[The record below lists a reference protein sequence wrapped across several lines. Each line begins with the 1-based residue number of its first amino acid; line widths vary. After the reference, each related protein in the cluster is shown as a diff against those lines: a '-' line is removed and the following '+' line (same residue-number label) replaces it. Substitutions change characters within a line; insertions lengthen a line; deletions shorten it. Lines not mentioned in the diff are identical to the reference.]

1 MPQWAGSC
9 WYELRYLDPANHER
23 FVDPENEAY
32 WMGPRSAEDTGGV
45 DLYVGGVEHAVL
57 HLLYSRFWHK
67 VLFDLGHVSS
77 AEPFRRLFNQGYIQ
91 AYAFR
96 DGRGQPVPAADV
108 VENPDGT
115 WSFED
120 QPVTR
125 EYGKMGKSLKNMVT
139 PDEMYDAY
147 GADTFRVYEMSMGPL
162 DVSRPWETRA
172 VVGSLRFLQRL
183 WRNVIDENTGE
194 LRVSEEP
201 ADLASRRALHHAI
214 DGISRDLDTLRLNTA
229 VAKLIELN
237 NTLTRLDVVPR
248 ELAEPLVLM
257 TAPLAPHLAEAL
269 FAELD
274 KICPPHTI
282 LATNSS
288 YIVSSKIADATARPD
303 KVCNMHFF
311 NPALVMKLVE
321 VVQGSHVSD
330 ETVEAVMEAAK
341 KMSKTPV
348 LLHKEIYGFLVNRFL
363 QATRQEAL
371 KLLDMGVASYED
383 IDLAV
388 KNGLGYPMGPFELL
402 DLTGVDLAYHVG
414 MEKYRES
421 GDPADRPSPTVVKK
435 YSKGEWGKKVGK
447 GFYDYQ

>member
-1 MPQWAGSC
+1 MEIHKIAVIGAGNMGHQIAMCAALNGFQVHCTDTNSDI
-9 WYELRYLDPANHER
+9 LNKAIKFADNYLQER
-23 FVDPENEAY
+23 VNKGKLTEEAAQQARENIVFTPSVKEAVQ
-32 WMGPRSAEDTGGV
+32 D
-45 DLYVGGVEHAVL
+45 
-57 HLLYSRFWHK
+57 
-67 VLFDLGHVSS
+67 
-77 AEPFRRLFNQGYIQ
+77 
-91 AYAFR
+91 
-96 DGRGQPVPAADV
+96 
-108 VENPDGT
+108 
-115 WSFED
+115 
-120 QPVTR
+120 
-125 EYGKMGKSLKNMVT
+125 
-139 PDEMYDAY
+139 
-147 GADTFRVYEMSMGPL
+147 
-162 DVSRPWETRA
+162 
-172 VVGSLRFLQRL
+172 
-183 WRNVIDENTGE
+183 
-194 LRVSEEP
+194 
-201 ADLASRRALHHAI
+201 ADLVIEAI
-214 DGISRDLDTLRLNTA
+214 IEKLDIKRT
-229 VAKLIELN
+229 
-237 NTLTRLDVVPR
+237 
-248 ELAEPLVLM
+248 
-257 TAPLAPHLAEAL
+257 L

-288 YIVSSKIADATARPD
+288 YIVSSKIADATSRPD

-330 ETVEAVMEAAK
+330 ETVESVMNAAK

-421 GDPADRPSPTVVKK
+421 GDPADRPSPTVVEKFT
-435 YSKGEWGKKVGK
+435 KGEWGKKVGK
-447 GFYDYQ
+447 GFYDYE